1 MIRFVCTAAAVALAT
16 FGSVR
21 TAVAEPENVQD
32 LMAQMRSN
40 VIMALAT
47 KDVDQLEE
55 WAKTYRTT
63 RSRAADG
70 YWHLHYFHRTLA
82 ELPVSKDRTDTIQS
96 WEELVKLWKLA
107 HPESP
112 TPNIVLAS
120 RYFAEAWAARGSGY
134 AHKVFDDV
142 WKVYR
147 DNLEKA
153 RLVLLEAKP
162 GAGADFDPEWYARM
176 AQIGLSLG
184 DRRSRFMAVV
194 EEGLKREPT
203 YYKLYNV
210 AFIYLLPKWHGSA
223 EDAEAWA
230 RTAAERTRE
239 TEGNSMYARIYA
251 NHLREA
257 DARET
262 LDMFAIDWPRM
273 KIGIDDLMKRDV
285 EPEMALRLLRLSC
298 AAKDAEQVTA
308 IWKRLGAE
316 ITAYRHAPIDVSQ
329 TCGWKSTASAPP
341 PLQPEPKTDAD
352 ARIPPTP
359 SAHFMMWRPGPGQ
372 YVSN

>member
-1 MIRFVCTAAAVALAT
+1 MIRLAHIIMVLALAP
-16 FGSVR
+16 FALAR
-21 TAVAEPENVQD
+21 TVAAEPENIEET
-32 LMAQMRSN
+32 MAQMRSN
-40 VIMALAT
+40 IILALAT
-47 KDVDQLEE
+47 KDVDQLED

-82 ELPVSKDRTDTIQS
+82 KLPVSKDRMEAIEG

-107 HPESP
+107 HPTSP

-120 RYFAEAWAARGSGY
+120 RYFAEAWAARGSRFS
-134 AHKVFDDV
+134 HKVFDDA

-147 DNLEKA
+147 ENLEKA
-153 RLVLLEAKP
+153 RLVLLQAKP
-162 GAGADFDPEWYARM
+162 APGADFDPEWYARM

-184 DRRSRFMAVV
+184 DRRARFMAVV
-194 EEGLKREPT
+194 EEGLKREPS

-210 AFIYLLPKWHGSA
+210 AFVYLLPKWHGSA

-239 TEGNSMYARIYA
+239 TEGNSIYARIYA
-251 NHLREA
+251 SHSREA
-257 DARET
+257 DAREIMST
-262 LDMFAIDWPRM
+262 FAIDWPRM
-273 KIGIDDLMKRDV
+273 KSGIDDLMKRDV

-298 AAKDAEQVTA
+298 AAKDAEQVMA
-308 IWKRLGAE
+308 IWKRLGAA
-316 ITAYRHAPIDVSQ
+316 ISAYRHAPIDVTQ
-329 TCGWKSTASAPP
+329 TCGWKPEASAPP
-341 PLQPEPKTDAD
+341 PPEPQPKTDAD
-352 ARIPPTP
+352 ARIPPAP
-359 SAHFMMWRPGPGQ
+359 SSHFTMWRPGPGQ